1 MKSIISKNPN
11 LSSLCTLRRTSS
23 ARVMLLS
30 AIPLLAPFHASLAA
44 VSDLS
49 SSQALSLSVTIASSS
64 SCLGC
69 QRFLCHELG
78 FYSLVAI
85 AERKRRE
92 KLSQRF
98 IALSALPVKV
108 SKESSYSSDDS
119 DEEEEK
125 PSKTPQKSAKDVE
138 MVDADSAKKVS
149 KTPSTPSVAT
159 GGSKTLFVGNL
170 VFFSYDVMLLLF
182 SEEFFKDCGEVV
194 DVRFSVDDTGRFKRF
209 RHVEFS
215 IAEAAQSALEL
226 NEHELL
232 NHPVRLDLARE
243 RGSYI
248 PGGSNSFQKGD
259 QRQTGQTIFIRGF
272 DKFLGGR
279 SRGFAYIDFKDFSS
293 MKKALELNETELAGG
308 YYLSVEDRVLR
319 MRTCSIYFLLMMMK
333 SSAFKYHVDFWLSL
347 LVMVVDAE
355 AYTYDNEVIKKAEA
369 MGKPKNPEEEATV
382 ETTRA
387 IKHHQES

>member
-1 MKSIISKNPN
+1 MSWFVG
-11 LSSLCTLRRTSS
+11 RG
-23 ARVMLLS
+23 V
-30 AIPLLAPFHASLAA
+30 LASFGP
-44 VSDLS
+44 
-49 SSQALSLSVTIASSS
+49 
-64 SCLGC
+64 
-69 QRFLCHELG
+69 G

-170 VFFSYDVMLLLF
+170 
-182 SEEFFKDCGEVV
+182 EEFFKDCGEVV

-248 PGGSNSFQKGD
+248 PGGSFSNSFQKGD

-272 DKFLGGR
+272 DKFLGA
-279 SRGFAYIDFKDFSS
+279 S
-293 MKKALELNETELAGG
+293 LNEHFGSCREI
-308 YYLSVEDRVLR
+308 SR
-319 MRTCSIYFLLMMMK
+319 
-333 SSAFKYHVDFWLSL
+333 
-347 LVMVVDAE
+347 VMVVDAE

>member
-1 MKSIISKNPN
+1 GSIPWWQ
-11 LSSLCTLRRTSS
+11 LLRGSVERSS
-23 ARVMLLS
+23 ANGSLLYL
-30 AIPLLAPFHASLAA
+30 PLF
-44 VSDLS
+44 
-49 SSQALSLSVTIASSS
+49 
-64 SCLGC
+64 
-69 QRFLCHELG
+69 
-78 FYSLVAI
+78 
-85 AERKRRE
+85 
-92 KLSQRF
+92 
-98 IALSALPVKV
+98 LPVKV

-170 VFFSYDVMLLLF
+170 SFSLQRSDF
-182 SEEFFKDCGEVV
+182 EEFFKDCGEVV

-209 RHVEFS
+209 RHVEFA

-248 PGGSNSFQKGD
+248 PGGSFSNSFQKGD
-259 QRQTGQTIFIRGF
+259 QRQTGQTIFIRGV
-272 DKFLGGR
+272 DKSLGGVIY
-279 SRGFAYIDFKDFSS
+279 SFAYIDFKDFSS

-308 YYLSVEDRVLR
+308 YYLSVEDR
-319 MRTCSIYFLLMMMK
+319 
-333 SSAFKYHVDFWLSL
+333 
-347 LVMVVDAE
+347 
-355 AYTYDNEVIKKAEA
+355 
-369 MGKPKNPEEEATV
+369 
-382 ETTRA
+382 
-387 IKHHQES
+387 

>member
-1 MKSIISKNPN
+1 MAERRLRRKLEVETGDVETESERTLVIRSNDGVIVAAELRISTN
-11 LSSLCTLRRTSS
+11 LSLPRLVGGSIPWWQLLRGSVERSS
-23 ARVMLLS
+23 ANGSLLYL
-30 AIPLLAPFHASLAA
+30 PLF
-44 VSDLS
+44 
-49 SSQALSLSVTIASSS
+49 
-64 SCLGC
+64 
-69 QRFLCHELG
+69 
-78 FYSLVAI
+78 
-85 AERKRRE
+85 
-92 KLSQRF
+92 
-98 IALSALPVKV
+98 LPVKV

-138 MVDADSAKKVS
+138 MVDADSAKKS

-170 VFFSYDVMLLLF
+170 SFSLQRSDF
-182 SEEFFKDCGEVV
+182 EEFFKDCGEVV

-209 RHVEFS
+209 RHVEFA
-215 IAEAAQSALEL
+215 IAKAAQSALEL

-232 NHPVRLDLARE
+232 NHHVRLDLARE

-248 PGGSNSFQKGD
+248 LVAVSAIPSRKIRASLNEHFGSCREILRVSICYFIFCVSFLFLKLDAQNDCVTCCFEFSKLTPGVIYS
-259 QRQTGQTIFIRGF
+259 
-272 DKFLGGR
+272 
-279 SRGFAYIDFKDFSS
+279 FAYIDFKDFSS

-308 YYLSVEDRVLR
+308 YYLSVEDRVFIINL
-319 MRTCSIYFLLMMMK
+319 T
-333 SSAFKYHVDFWLSL
+333 
-347 LVMVVDAE
+347 VMVVDVE

>member
-1 MKSIISKNPN
+1 MEK
-11 LSSLCTLRRTSS
+11 
-23 ARVMLLS
+23 
-30 AIPLLAPFHASLAA
+30 
-44 VSDLS
+44 
-49 SSQALSLSVTIASSS
+49 
-64 SCLGC
+64 
-69 QRFLCHELG
+69 G

-98 IALSALPVKV
+98 IALSALVPGFFLVYKFLPVKV

-125 PSKTPQKSAKDVE
+125 PSKTPQKSACFALSCDCALNAKDVE

-170 VFFSYDVMLLLF
+170 SFSLQRSDLYVLYILYFLVYSVFISYDVMLLLF

-209 RHVEFS
+209 RHVEFA
-215 IAEAAQSALEL
+215 IAKAAQSALEL

-232 NHPVRLDLARE
+232 NHHVRLDLARE

-248 PGGSNSFQKGD
+248 LVAVSAIP
-259 QRQTGQTIFIRGF
+259 
-272 DKFLGGR
+272 
-279 SRGFAYIDFKDFSS
+279 SRK
-293 MKKALELNETELAGG
+293 
-308 YYLSVEDRVLR
+308 
-319 MRTCSIYFLLMMMK
+319 
-333 SSAFKYHVDFWLSL
+333 
-347 LVMVVDAE
+347 
-355 AYTYDNEVIKKAEA
+355 
-369 MGKPKNPEEEATV
+369 
-382 ETTRA
+382 
-387 IKHHQES
+387 

>member
-1 MKSIISKNPN
+1 MKNPLVAMKSIISKNPN
-11 LSSLCTLRRTSS
+11 LSSLCTPRRTSP

-30 AIPLLAPFHASLAA
+30 AIPLLAP
-44 VSDLS
+44 
-49 SSQALSLSVTIASSS
+49 
-64 SCLGC
+64 
-69 QRFLCHELG
+69 
-78 FYSLVAI
+78 
-85 AERKRRE
+85 
-92 KLSQRF
+92 
-98 IALSALPVKV
+98 PVKV

-170 VFFSYDVMLLLF
+170 SFSLQRSDF
-182 SEEFFKDCGEVV
+182 EEFFKDCGEVV

-209 RHVEFS
+209 RHVEFA
-215 IAEAAQSALEL
+215 IAKAAQSALEL

-232 NHPVRLDLARE
+232 NHHVRLDLARE

-248 PGGSNSFQKGD
+248 LVAVSAIPSRKLDAQNDCVTCCFEFSKLTPGVIYS
-259 QRQTGQTIFIRGF
+259 
-272 DKFLGGR
+272 
-279 SRGFAYIDFKDFSS
+279 FAYIDFKDFSS

-347 LVMVVDAE
+347 LVMVVDVE

>member
-1 MKSIISKNPN
+1 MAERRLRRKLEVETGDVETESERTLVIRSNDGVIVAAELRISTN
-11 LSSLCTLRRTSS
+11 LS
-23 ARVMLLS
+23 
-30 AIPLLAPFHASLAA
+30 
-44 VSDLS
+44 
-49 SSQALSLSVTIASSS
+49 
-64 SCLGC
+64 
-69 QRFLCHELG
+69 
-78 FYSLVAI
+78 
-85 AERKRRE
+85 
-92 KLSQRF
+92 
-98 IALSALPVKV
+98 PVKV

-170 VFFSYDVMLLLF
+170 SFSLQRSDF
-182 SEEFFKDCGEVV
+182 EEFFKDCGEVV

-209 RHVEFS
+209 RHVEFA
-215 IAEAAQSALEL
+215 IAKAAQSALEL

-232 NHPVRLDLARE
+232 NHHVRLDLARE

-248 PGGSNSFQKGD
+248 LVAVSAIPSRKIRASLNEHFGSCREILRVSVPKDFKSGGPKCKLTPGVIYS
-259 QRQTGQTIFIRGF
+259 
-272 DKFLGGR
+272 
-279 SRGFAYIDFKDFSS
+279 FAYIDFKDFSS

-308 YYLSVEDRVLR
+308 YYLSVEDRVFIINL
-319 MRTCSIYFLLMMMK
+319 T
-333 SSAFKYHVDFWLSL
+333 
-347 LVMVVDAE
+347 VMVVDVE

>member
-1 MKSIISKNPN
+1 MQSWRRQRQWLGWKGRIELAPTGRHSRQQLALAVAAISTAERKAGRKELVTNVAGARDASVGNPSSGTRN
-11 LSSLCTLRRTSS
+11 PPLSFFSLLSTLSPSSSLWLTSLTAGLTVDLSLSLR
-23 ARVMLLS
+23 
-30 AIPLLAPFHASLAA
+30 FHASLTA

-69 QRFLCHELG
+69 QRFLCRGSIPWWQLLRGSVERSSANG
-78 FYSLVAI
+78 SL
-85 AERKRRE
+85 
-92 KLSQRF
+92 LYLPLF
-98 IALSALPVKV
+98 LPVKV

-170 VFFSYDVMLLLF
+170 SFSLQRSDF
-182 SEEFFKDCGEVV
+182 EEFFKDCGEVV

-209 RHVEFS
+209 RHVEFA
-215 IAEAAQSALEL
+215 IAKAAQSALEL

-232 NHPVRLDLARE
+232 NHHVRLDLARE

-248 PGGSNSFQKGD
+248 
-259 QRQTGQTIFIRGF
+259 
-272 DKFLGGR
+272 
-279 SRGFAYIDFKDFSS
+279 
-293 MKKALELNETELAGG
+293 
-308 YYLSVEDRVLR
+308 
-319 MRTCSIYFLLMMMK
+319 
-333 SSAFKYHVDFWLSL
+333 
-347 LVMVVDAE
+347 LVAV
-355 AYTYDNEVIKKAEA
+355 
-369 MGKPKNPEEEATV
+369 
-382 ETTRA
+382 
-387 IKHHQES
+387 

>member
-1 MKSIISKNPN
+1 GSIPWWQ
-11 LSSLCTLRRTSS
+11 LLRGSVERSS
-23 ARVMLLS
+23 ANGSLLYL
-30 AIPLLAPFHASLAA
+30 PLF
-44 VSDLS
+44 
-49 SSQALSLSVTIASSS
+49 
-64 SCLGC
+64 
-69 QRFLCHELG
+69 
-78 FYSLVAI
+78 
-85 AERKRRE
+85 
-92 KLSQRF
+92 
-98 IALSALPVKV
+98 LPVKV

-170 VFFSYDVMLLLF
+170 
-182 SEEFFKDCGEVV
+182 EEFFKDCGEVV

-248 PGGSNSFQKGD
+248 PGGSFSNSFQKGD

-272 DKFLGGR
+272 DKFLGASLNEHFGSCR
-279 SRGFAYIDFKDFSS
+279 EISRVSVLKDFESGGPKWFLDAQNDCVTCCFEFSKLTPGVIYSFAYIDFKDFSS

-347 LVMVVDAE
+347 L
-355 AYTYDNEVIKKAEA
+355 
-369 MGKPKNPEEEATV
+369 
-382 ETTRA
+382 
-387 IKHHQES
+387 